1 MRFWQRL
8 CTGEEPGLSTFIEEL
23 GHPWLCLL
31 EQTPQDP
38 EWHGE
43 GDVAIHTEMV
53 LQALYAYPLP
63 AVAPERRAV
72 QVLGAALHDIAKPV
86 TTRIERIGAR
96 DRVVARRHEA
106 IGRSALAHLDA
117 LPFAALWRVMGLV
130 GSHHEPKLLVV
141 KDRPMGDWRR
151 VSRRACM
158 ADLAALELADMRGR
172 LCPDREAQVER
183 IDWFAALADEQ
194 APAGWGIDWRQEVQ
208 ALCAERP
215 PAVRALMLGET
226 LRALEAGRIADP
238 RTHRHLAHALPDAPP
253 ELVIL
258 IGPAGSGKSRFVA
271 RHLSGPND
279 HLVSMDDLRERLGA
293 SRGDQSANG
302 AVRQAAREALRAGL
316 RAGRRV
322 VWDATSLRA
331 ELRAPLIALGQDYGA
346 LVTLV
351 WIRTPPLELRRRNR
365 SRSHPVPDGVLEG
378 QMEALQVPEVDEAH
392 RLLVLGAH
400 GELLGWSGAFEG
412 PGLPWGLPASGEG
425 PAIELD
431 AAMVD

>member
-1 MRFWQRL
+1 MSLWRRL
-8 CTGEEPGLSTFIEEL
+8 CTGEEPGLATFIEEI
-23 GHPWLCLL
+23 GHPWLRRL

-43 GDVAIHTEMV
+43 GDVAVHTEMV
-53 LQALYAYPLP
+53 LAALYAHPLP
-63 AVAPERRAV
+63 EVSPERRAI
-72 QVLGAALHDIAKPV
+72 QILGAALHDLAKPV
-86 TTRIERIGAR
+86 TTRTDRIGDR

-106 IGRSALAHLDA
+106 LGRSALGYLGT
-117 LPFAALWRVMGLV
+117 LPFAALWPVMGLV

-141 KDRPMGDWRR
+141 KDRPLGDWRR
-151 VSRRACM
+151 VSRRARM

-172 LCPDREAQVER
+172 RCPDRDAQVDR
-183 IDWFAALADEQ
+183 IAWFAVLAEEL
-194 APAGWGIDWRQEVQ
+194 APPGWGLDWRRAVR
-208 ALCAERP
+208 ACCADRP
-215 PAVRALMLGET
+215 PAVGALMLGET

-238 RTHRHLAHALPDAPP
+238 QAHRHLAHALPDAPP

-258 IGPAGSGKSRFVA
+258 IGPSGSGKSRLVA
-271 RHLSGPND
+271 RHLSGPRD
-279 HLVSMDDLRERLGA
+279 CLVSMDDLREQLGA

-316 RAGRRV
+316 RAGQRV

-351 WIRTPPLELRRRNR
+351 WLRTPPAELRRRNR
-365 SRSHPVPDGVLEG
+365 SRAHPVPEGILEG
-378 QMEALQVPEVDEAH
+378 QIEALQVPEVDEAH
-392 RLLVLGAH
+392 RLLVVGAQ
-400 GELLGWSGAFEG
+400 GELLGWSGFFGEE
-412 PGLPWGLPASGEG
+412 GLPWGLPASDEG
-425 PAIELD
+425 PPIELD